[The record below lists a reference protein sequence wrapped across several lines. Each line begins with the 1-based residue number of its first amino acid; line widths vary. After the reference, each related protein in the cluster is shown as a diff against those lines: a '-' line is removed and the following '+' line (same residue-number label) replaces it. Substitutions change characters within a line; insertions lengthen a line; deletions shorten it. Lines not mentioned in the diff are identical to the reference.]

1 MESDSIKSHL
11 KNEPKKGRMNFGMG
25 GVSMRNING
34 GGMRSW
40 GFRGDEPITRY
51 ETCQRVMRLPNHLNP
66 NYV

>member
-1 MESDSIKSHL
+1 MVLSRL
-11 KNEPKKGRMNFGMG
+11 TF
-25 GVSMRNING
+25 

-51 ETCQRVMRLPNHLNP
+51 KTCKRVMSLPNHLNP